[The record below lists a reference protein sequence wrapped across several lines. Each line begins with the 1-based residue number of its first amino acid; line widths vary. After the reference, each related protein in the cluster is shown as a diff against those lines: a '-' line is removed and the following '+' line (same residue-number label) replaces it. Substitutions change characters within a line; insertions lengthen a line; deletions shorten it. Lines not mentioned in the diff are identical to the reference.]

1 MDCVEITIK
10 YNNAEYKF
18 DSGIKAYIFHTGIYN
33 EIDARYGIDALLEY
47 VNKVYS
53 CCISDCYSTNIGAL
67 ADYIASDWKRVKNKS
82 EYKILDRFYTGGIC

>member
-33 EIDARYGIDALLEY
+33 EIDARYGIDALLDY
-47 VNKVYS
+47 VNKVY
-53 CCISDCYSTNIGAL
+53 
-67 ADYIASDWKRVKNKS
+67 
-82 EYKILDRFYTGGIC
+82 